1 MQRLLIDLAFNSSR
15 LEGNT
20 YSLLDT
26 ERLLELGQVAQGKA
40 NQETQMI
47 LNHKDAI
54 DFLVSDAEEIGFNRH
69 TILNL
74 HALLSNNML
83 SNPAAVGSLR
93 MIGVGISG
101 SVYKPLEIPSVIG
114 EVFDQILHTAS
125 MIEDPFEQAF
135 FALVHIPYLQAFED
149 VNKRVSRLAANIP
162 LIKGNLRPLSFV
174 DVPNELYTSGM
185 LAIYELNRIDIL
197 KELFIWAYTRSA
209 RQYAAVRQ
217 TLGEPDAFRLLYRD
231 RMREIVSEII
241 RDSLDKAAA
250 VDHLRQWAAAKI
262 PVADREQF
270 VRTVET
276 ELASLHEGN
285 FVRYRVRPSEFRA
298 WKVAWG

>member
-1 MQRLLIDLAFNSSR
+1 MLIDLSWASSQ

-20 YSLLDT
+20 YSRLDT
-26 ERLLELGQVAQGKA
+26 ERLIKLGQAAEGKDA
-40 NQETQMI
+40 LETQMI

-74 HALLSNNML
+74 HALLSNNLL

-197 KELFIWAYTRSA
+197 KELFMWAYTRSA

-231 RMREIVSEII
+231 RMREIISEII
-241 RDSLDKAAA
+241 RDKLDKKAA
-250 VDHLRQWAAAKI
+250 VDHLRQWAETKI